1 MGKFLPKFSGKFEVI
16 KITAENRFK
25 LQSRDDPSF
34 ITYQNRRLLNKCP
47 DAGQPSP
54 MQRRF
59 RKWRYDCLRQAEAW
73 KQRMLQYETPKPPL
87 KPKTLKEKHQL

>member
-1 MGKFLPKFSGKFEVI
+1 MQDVKRRIFIGDHVRIAKRRFSNEQQKIMGKFLPKFSRKFEVI

-25 LQSRDDPSF
+25 LQSLDDPLF

-54 MQRRF
+54 M
-59 RKWRYDCLRQAEAW
+59 
-73 KQRMLQYETPKPPL
+73 
-87 KPKTLKEKHQL
+87 H